1 MVVVVTFAF
10 SFETPE
16 RYTVPAA
23 TSKPP
28 AETLTPAAAVTI
40 PADTAMPPVDTLMPF
55 LAVIIPTESIFVTSV
70 YVSVRLQIH
79 YLRMYQWF
87 QIQLMGNSTNCYI
100 WSS

>member
-40 PADTAMPPVDTLMPF
+40 PADTAMPPVDTWNAF
-55 LAVIIPTESIFVTSV
+55 SC
-70 YVSVRLQIH
+70 
-79 YLRMYQWF
+79 
-87 QIQLMGNSTNCYI
+87 CYNTY
-100 WSS
+100 